1 MENMKHET
9 LLLSQEQIS
18 GLITMKDIVEIVDKT
33 FVGFGD
39 GTTVNPTKVNLD
51 LGETAEYP
59 PYHGFMNAMPAYI
72 GWQDIAGIK
81 WAGGFLGKR
90 REMGLPYVTAMILL
104 IDPHIGE
111 FKAAMDGA
119 LITNLRTG
127 AQAAV
132 ASKYMHPGKEITM
145 GLYGAGMQGHMQ
157 TMAFAELFDIKEMR
171 VYDISKAAAEKFK
184 EDMKDYVKGDIIVCD
199 DPKDASVGD
208 IIVCFTQ
215 SKDKY
220 IKNDWIKPGQI
231 VFPMGSY
238 TECEDELLLKADKII
253 VDHIGQCLHR
263 GALHDVV
270 ADGKLD
276 ESGIYATIGEV
287 AVGAKTVPNAA
298 NERIVCIPIGTG
310 AMDIAVAGIVYK
322 RALEKGIGGTYSF
335 V

>member
-1 MENMKHET
+1 MENTKHET

-18 GLITMKDIVEIVDKT
+18 GLVTMKDIVEIVDKT
-33 FVGFGD
+33 FVGFGN
-39 GTTVNPTKVNLD
+39 GTTINPTKVNLD

-111 FKAAMDGA
+111 FKAAMDGS

-171 VYDISKAAAEKFK
+171 VYDISRAAAEKFK

-199 DPKDASVGD
+199 NPKDASTGD

-220 IKNDWIKPGQI
+220 VKNDWIKPGQI

-270 ADGKLD
+270 ADGKMD
-276 ESGIYATIGEV
+276 ESGIYATIGEI
-287 AVGAKTVPNAA
+287 AVGAKAVPNAA

-322 RALEKGIGGTYSF
+322 RAVEKGIGGKYSF

>member
-18 GLITMKDIVEIVDKT
+18 GLVTMEDIVEIVDKT

-51 LGETAEYP
+51 LGETAVYP

-184 EDMKDYVKGDIIVCD
+184 EDMKDYVKGDIILCD
-199 DPKDASVGD
+199 DCLFHPV
-208 IIVCFTQ
+208 Q
-215 SKDKY
+215 
-220 IKNDWIKPGQI
+220 GQ
-231 VFPMGSY
+231 VHQ
-238 TECEDELLLKADKII
+238 E
-253 VDHIGQCLHR
+253 R
-263 GALHDVV
+263 
-270 ADGKLD
+270 LD
-276 ESGIYATIGEV
+276 
-287 AVGAKTVPNAA
+287 
-298 NERIVCIPIGTG
+298 
-310 AMDIAVAGIVYK
+310 
-322 RALEKGIGGTYSF
+322 
-335 V
+335 

>member
-18 GLITMKDIVEIVDKT
+18 SLITMKEVVEIVDKT
-33 FVGFGD
+33 FVGFGE
-39 GTTVNPTKVNLD
+39 GTTINPTKVNLD

-72 GWQDIAGIK
+72 GWEDIAGIK

-270 ADGKLD
+270 EDGKLD

-287 AVGAKTVPNAA
+287 AVGAKPVTDAA

-322 RALEKGIGGTYSF
+322 RALEKGLGGTYSF